1 MPSSEA
7 ADRGGEQRRN
17 TDFNGTAEPSVR
29 ECNIGQLL
37 DRASSKHPGKLAL
50 VSRWQG
56 QRLSYEQLQT
66 SCHAVARDL
75 ISSGVRPGDRVMVLA
90 GNSVQFVQLFLA
102 VGAIGAIFSVL
113 NPASTTEE
121 VMSAIELLEP
131 KCIFIADRV
140 GYRQNATLL
149 GTLQKQSTSLWKL
162 VVLSEGASLRES
174 IAMHGG
180 TCPRTIER
188 ELSDDATG
196 WATADPNKALCIQFT
211 SGTTGPKKA
220 AILSHRNLITNALGV
235 GDRLQYTSTDIVCC
249 CAPLFHCFALV
260 CGIISSISFCS
271 TLVLPSDVFIAE
283 DSLEAI
289 SAERCT
295 VIHAVPT
302 MFRAM
307 VDHPDAEKHLIVD
320 TLRTGIVAGSK
331 LSRSFVSEVI
341 PNMRIKS
348 LAYGYGMTELSCI
361 VFLTDP
367 SRTCL
372 LHNHHSVG
380 TALPQAAVRVVN
392 DDMVTLPSGSSGEL
406 LVSGSFVFLGYYKN
420 SKATEKTR
428 ITDSEGITWV
438 KTGDTVCL
446 DTQGHCT
453 ITGRVKDMIKRGGEN
468 IFPGD
473 IEDVLQ
479 QHPRIDIAAVVGI
492 SDEKWGE
499 RVVAFIQCYQMR
511 GSKGLPNPKEL
522 KVWLRGRLAPHKFP
536 AQFYF
541 LGEGEGVPASLPRNF
556 SGKLLKS
563 ELQRIAERLTA
574 ES

>member
-7 ADRGGEQRRN
+7 ADMGGEQRRN
-17 TDFNGTAEPSVR
+17 SDFNGTAEPSVR

-75 ISSGVRPGDRVMVLA
+75 VSLDVRPGDRVMVLA

-149 GTLQKQSTSLWKL
+149 GTLQQQSTSLWKL

-180 TCPRTIER
+180 TCPRTIDR

-211 SGTTGPKKA
+211 S
-220 AILSHRNLITNALGV
+220 
-235 GDRLQYTSTDIVCC
+235 
-249 CAPLFHCFALV
+249 
-260 CGIISSISFCS
+260 
-271 TLVLPSDVFIAE
+271 VLPSDVFIAE

-289 SAERCT
+289 SVERCT

-348 LAYGYGMTELSCI
+348 LAYGY
-361 VFLTDP
+361 
-367 SRTCL
+367 
-372 LHNHHSVG
+372 VG
-380 TALPQAAVRVVN
+380 TALPHAAVRVVN

-428 ITDSEGITWV
+428 ITDSKGVTWV

-479 QHPRIDIAAVVGI
+479 QHPCIDIAAVVGVP
-492 SDEKWGE
+492 DEKWGE
-499 RVVAFIQCYQMR
+499 RVVAFIQCYQIQ
-511 GSKGLPNPKEL
+511 GSKGFSNPKEL

-563 ELQRIAERLTA
+563 ELQRIAERLTGN
-574 ES
+574 S